1 MSSCLICRRKQS
13 LSENIDLLTELLR
26 KLESVNP
33 DVQGS
38 SIVSVQGLPIC
49 SALARDVNDGI
60 VSAMSAAI
68 QSVSERAVEEL
79 ARGALKR
86 ILIEGE
92 DGTIILSKAGNNAIL
107 CVLTKKDS
115 KLGMVFL
122 NIQSVAKKI
131 SELLD

>member
-1 MSSCLICRRKQS
+1 MNS
-13 LSENIDLLTELLR
+13 
-26 KLESVNP
+26 

-79 ARGALKR
+79 ARGALTR

-92 DGTIILSKAGNNAIL
+92 EGTIILSKAGNNAIL
-107 CVLTKKDS
+107 CVLAGKEA

-122 NIQSVAKKI
+122 NIKSVAIKI
-131 SELLD
+131 AELLD

>member
-1 MSSCLICRRKQS
+1 M
-13 LSENIDLLTELLR
+13 TELLR
-26 KLESVNP
+26 KLESVNS

-49 SALARDVNDGI
+49 SALARNVNDGI

-79 ARGALKR
+79 SRGTLTR

-92 DGTIILSKAGNNAIL
+92 DGNIILSKAGNNAIL
-107 CVLTKKDS
+107 CTLTKPGAS
-115 KLGMVFL
+115 LGMVFL
-122 NIQSVAKKI
+122 NIKSVSKKI
-131 SELLD
+131 AELLD

>member
-1 MSSCLICRRKQS
+1 M
-13 LSENIDLLTELLR
+13 SENIGKLTDLLR
-26 KLESVNP
+26 RLESVNS

-38 SIVSVQGLPIC
+38 SVVSVQGLPIC

-79 ARGALKR
+79 SRGTLTR

-92 DGTIILSKAGNNAIL
+92 DGNIILSKAGNNAIL
-107 CVLTKKDS
+107 CTLTKPGAS
-115 KLGMVFL
+115 LGMVFL
-122 NIQSVAKKI
+122 NIQSVSKKI
-131 SELLD
+131 AELLD

>member
-1 MSSCLICRRKQS
+1 
-13 LSENIDLLTELLR
+13 
-26 KLESVNP
+26 VNS

-49 SALARDVNDGI
+49 SALARNVNDGI

-79 ARGALKR
+79 ARGALTR

-92 DGTIILSKAGNNAIL
+92 DGNIILSKAGNNAIL
-107 CVLTKKDS
+107 CTLTKPGAS
-115 KLGMVFL
+115 LGMVFL
-122 NIQSVAKKI
+122 NIQSVSKKI
-131 SELLD
+131 AELLD